1 MIKIDKLRTK
11 EKTSECEIKIEF
23 EDGTYFY
30 EESDDHFKERIKKN
44 LGKLN
49 V

>member
-1 MIKIDKLRTK
+1 MIKIDKLHSK
-11 EKTSECEIKIEF
+11 EKTLECQNRIDF